1 MHILTYT
8 YILDTIA
15 IVETLFK
22 ALSDPTRLRILSLL
36 AQQECCV
43 CELESALQISQPNI
57 SRHLNLLKTAG
68 ILQSTKQ
75 AQWAYYR
82 ISSQFLN
89 TQIRLWEYLK
99 EQLLNLPTYTEDRKR
114 LESRHENPCN

>member
-1 MHILTYT
+1 ME
-8 YILDTIA
+8 TI
-15 IVETLFK
+15 FR

-36 AQQECCV
+36 AHEECCV
-43 CELESALQISQPNI
+43 CELESALLLSQPNI

-82 ISSQFLN
+82 ISAQFIN
-89 TQIRLWEYLK
+89 TQSGLWAYLQEK
-99 EQLLNLPTYTEDRKR
+99 LPNLPTYAEDRKR
-114 LESRHENPCN
+114 LENRQENPCS